1 MHVRRGDFADWC
13 GDVPVDDC
21 FAPVSVIARRVR
33 EVQEEILNRKGF
45 TVENSSIIITSDEV
59 KPEWWNEVRALGWK
73 SPDHSTTKAD
83 YGRW

>member
-13 GDVPVDDC
+13 DVPVHDC

-45 TVENSSIIITSDEV
+45 TVKDSNVIITSDEV
-59 KPEWWNEVRALGWK
+59 DPEWWSEVRALGWK
-73 SPDHSTTKAD
+73 SPDHSTTRAD
-83 YGRW
+83 YGQW